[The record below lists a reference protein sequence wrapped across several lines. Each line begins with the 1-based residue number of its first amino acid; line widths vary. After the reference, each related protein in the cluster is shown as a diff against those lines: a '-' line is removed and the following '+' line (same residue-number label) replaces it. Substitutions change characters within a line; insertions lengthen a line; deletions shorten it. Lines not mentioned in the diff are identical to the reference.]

1 LLKALLSK
9 ISLFKKTD
17 ILLLV
22 IALCFAGKFLFVNNY
37 KSPADDFA
45 PIYVAARLV
54 AEGKATS
61 IYDHHPHLQHT
72 VPPGEFK
79 ETAEKIGF
87 KGFLHPY
94 VHLPLESFLL
104 RPLLFIP
111 YRLVIKIVL
120 LINILAVLFSL
131 HLILK
136 LIGRGYDLR
145 WFSLAIL
152 AMCYFYPLRY
162 GLWQGHHSP
171 LVFLGIT
178 SVCYLA
184 RYGYLKTSGCIL
196 GGIISIKIL
205 PLFFVFY
212 FLIKKKW
219 ALVISSLI
227 TLIAIGV
234 CSVWLVGGESNLLF
248 IRTLTQLIGFSLA
261 SWNNQSLDGVL
272 LRLTSDS
279 LYIFDWHLLELSFK
293 MMLVKYVILSSMLVL
308 WLIILI
314 RPTNPN
320 EKNRDLLDFSL
331 TLIFTVIFVPISW
344 SHYLLSFTFP
354 YIVLLGTLAQSKT
367 IRYRTLMISG
377 VFLSYLAA
385 ALSPLYLLTSVNLPL
400 LRKVPQSFLSSLGF
414 LSGILLITIILS
426 YTILISKTSRKIGH
440 PSG

>member
-1 LLKALLSK
+1 MLKALLSK

-111 YRLVIKIVL
+111 YHLVIKIVL
-120 LINILAVLFSL
+120 LINILAVFFSL

-184 RYGYLKTSGCIL
+184 RYGYPKTSGCIL

-279 LYIFDWHLLELSFK
+279 SHIFDWHLLELSFK

-331 TLIFTVIFVPISW
+331 TLTFTVIFVPISW

-414 LSGILLITIILS
+414 LGGILLITIILL

>member
-1 LLKALLSK
+1 MLKAFLTK
-9 ISLFKKTD
+9 ISVLKKTD

-22 IALCFAGKFLFVNNY
+22 IALCFAGKLLIINNY

-87 KGFLHPY
+87 RGFLHPY
-94 VHLPLESFLL
+94 VHLPLEAFLL

-111 YRLVIKIVL
+111 YHLVIKIVL

-136 LIGRGYDLR
+136 LTGRGYDLR

-184 RYGYLKTSGCIL
+184 RYGYPKTSGCIL

-219 ALVISSLI
+219 ALVLSSLI
-227 TLIAIGV
+227 TLIAIGS

-279 LYIFDWHLLELSFK
+279 LYIFDWHLLELSFI
-293 MMLVKYVILSSMLVL
+293 MMIVKYVILSSMLVL

-331 TLIFTVIFVPISW
+331 TLIFTVIFAPISW

-367 IRYRTLMISG
+367 IPYRTLMISG

-400 LRKVPQSFLSSLGF
+400 VNKVPPSFLSSLGF

-426 YTILISKTSRKIGH
+426 YTILISKTSREIGH
-440 PSG
+440 SSR

>member
-1 LLKALLSK
+1 MIITRRFNIPSP
-9 ISLFKKTD
+9 
-17 ILLLV
+17 LV
-22 IALCFAGKFLFVNNY
+22 NLRKRQ
-37 KSPADDFA
+37 K
-45 PIYVAARLV
+45 RL
-54 AEGKATS
+54 G
-61 IYDHHPHLQHT
+61 
-72 VPPGEFK
+72 
-79 ETAEKIGF
+79 
-87 KGFLHPY
+87 
-94 VHLPLESFLL
+94 L
-104 RPLLFIP
+104 RVF
-111 YRLVIKIVL
+111 Y
-120 LINILAVLFSL
+120 VLFSL

-136 LIGRGYDLR
+136 LIGKGYDLR

-162 GLWQGHHSP
+162 ALWQGHHSP

-184 RYGYLKTSGCIL
+184 RYGYPKISGCIL
-196 GGIISIKIL
+196 GGIISIKII
-205 PLFFVFY
+205 PLFLLFY

-219 ALVISSLI
+219 SLVFSSLI
-227 TLIAIGV
+227 TLIAIGI

-248 IRTLTQLIGFSLA
+248 IRSLTQLIGFSLA
-261 SWNNQSLDGVL
+261 SWNNQSLEGVL
-272 LRLTSDS
+272 LRLTNDS
-279 LYIFDWHLLELSFK
+279 SHIFDWHLLKLSFK
-293 MMLVKYVILSSMLVL
+293 MMLVKYLILSSMLVL

-331 TLIFTVIFVPISW
+331 TLIFTVIFAPISW

-367 IRYRTLMISG
+367 IPYRTLMISG

-400 LRKVPQSFLSSLGF
+400 VRKVPQSFLSSLGF

-426 YTILISKTSRKIGH
+426 YSILISNTSRKIEH
-440 PSG
+440 PSR

>member
-1 LLKALLSK
+1 LLKSFLSK
-9 ISLFKKTD
+9 ISVLEKTD

-22 IALCFAGKFLFVNNY
+22 IALCFVGKLLIINNY

-87 KGFLHPY
+87 MGFLHPY
-94 VHLPLESFLL
+94 VHLPLEAFLL

-111 YRLVIKIVL
+111 YHLVIKIVL

-184 RYGYLKTSGCIL
+184 RYGYPKTSGCIL

-219 ALVISSLI
+219 ALVLSSLI
-227 TLIAIGV
+227 TLIAIGS

-293 MMLVKYVILSSMLVL
+293 MMIVKYVILSSMLVL

-331 TLIFTVIFVPISW
+331 TLIFTVIFAPISW

-367 IRYRTLMISG
+367 MPYRTLMISG

-385 ALSPLYLLTSVNLPL
+385 ALSPLYLLTSANLPL
-400 LRKVPQSFLSSLGF
+400 VRKVPQSLLSSLGF

-426 YTILISKTSRKIGH
+426 YTILISKTSREIGH
-440 PSG
+440 SSR